1 MFLKTPSCNKNQ
13 RLFKLHAN
21 DLYLKTVVS
30 QRKKTGG
37 CQMKGIV
44 GADRTGEGNQDL
56 QTSSYRVSHGYEMY
70 SMKNIVYNN
79 VISLY
84 SD

>member
-1 MFLKTPSCNKNQ
+1 
-13 RLFKLHAN
+13 
-21 DLYLKTVVS
+21 
-30 QRKKTGG
+30 
-37 CQMKGIV
+37 MKGIV

-70 SMKNIVYNN
+70 SMKSIVYNN

-84 SD
+84 SDRW